1 MIHPAPTT
9 KIDPRHAR
17 GTLLEVRPE
26 TATKPAFAVIAFPNT
41 RYELHLIP
49 RSAIETPPGKRI
61 VGTIHAR
68 AKRIDEVGTGGRYVE
83 PVAGRPR
90 RVQGVIVA
98 VEAPTNEIVVNAGVP
113 IHCRPT
119 DPRQKAT
126 DFREGQFV
134 SFDVMEGAEFA
145 PLA

>member
-17 GTLLEVRPE
+17 GTLLELRPE
-26 TATKPAFAVIAFPNT
+26 TATKPAFAVITYPNT
-41 RYELHLIP
+41 RYELHLVP
-49 RSAIETPPGKRI
+49 RSGITTPPGKRI
-61 VGTIHAR
+61 VGTIHAL

-90 RVQGVIVA
+90 RVQGIIVA
-98 VEAPTNEIVVNAGVP
+98 VEPSTNEIVVNAGVP

-134 SFDVMEGAEFA
+134 SFDVMEGTEFA
-145 PLA
+145 PLV